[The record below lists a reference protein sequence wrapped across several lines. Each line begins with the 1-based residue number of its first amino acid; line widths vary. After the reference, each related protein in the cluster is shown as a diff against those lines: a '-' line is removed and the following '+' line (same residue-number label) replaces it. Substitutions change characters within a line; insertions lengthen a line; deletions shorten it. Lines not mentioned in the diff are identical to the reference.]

1 MPSAFTHIFI
11 GEALGKTYTAEKMP
25 MKFWVFAGLCSIV
38 PDIDIIGYN
47 FGIKYG
53 SVFGHR
59 GFFHSLAFALIVSIL
74 VVQIAFRA
82 TPRFTRQWWSLSAF
96 FFAVTS
102 AHGFFDSMTD
112 KGMGVG
118 FFIPFD
124 NTRYHMP
131 WRPIYA
137 SPMSISRFFSRAGVA
152 VLAAEILWIWLP
164 MIALSAGVLM
174 FRKMKKSHLSP

>member
-1 MPSAFTHIFI
+1 MPSAFTHIFV
-11 GEALGKTYTAEKMP
+11 GEALGKTYAAEKMP
-25 MKFWVFAGLCSIV
+25 VKFWVLAGACSIV

-74 VVQIAFRA
+74 VMLLAYPAV
-82 TPRFTRQWWSLSAF
+82 PRFSKKWRDLLAF
-96 FFAVTS
+96 FFIVTAS
-102 AHGFFDSMTD
+102 HGFLDALTD
-112 KGMGVG
+112 KGMGIG

-137 SPMSISRFFSRAGVA
+137 SPVSISRFFSRAGIE
-152 VLAAEILWIWLP
+152 VLLTEILWIWMP
-164 MIALSAGVLM
+164 MIAFSAGVTM
-174 FRKMKKSHLSP
+174 FRKKKENHLPS